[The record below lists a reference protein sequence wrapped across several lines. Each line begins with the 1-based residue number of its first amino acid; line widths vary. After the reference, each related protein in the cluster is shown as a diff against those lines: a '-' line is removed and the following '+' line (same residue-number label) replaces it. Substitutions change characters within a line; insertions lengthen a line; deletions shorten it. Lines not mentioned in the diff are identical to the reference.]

1 MTRRT
6 DRAPR
11 QRLDEAT
18 RRAAIL
24 AAAGQAFVDAPYE
37 QVRLAEVARDAGAS
51 EALVFRYFGSKADLY
66 AAVVAAAMDRLR
78 ARQEEADGRL
88 GAGASTRDRVRS
100 SLLVYLDH
108 IAEGAVGWAAPFLA
122 PGAEPVTAVA
132 ARRAERERYVGLLV
146 DLLGVKEW
154 PRHRYAVWGYFGF
167 LDGACLAWVTRG
179 CPEAERHALV
189 EAALGALEGALG
201 DWAV

>member
-1 MTRRT
+1 MTPRT
-6 DRAPR
+6 DRRPR

-24 AAAGQAFVDAPYE
+24 AAAGRAFAHTPYE
-37 QVRLAEVARDAGAS
+37 QVRLAEVAHAAGAS

-66 AAVVAAAMDRLR
+66 AAVIAAATQRLR
-78 ARQEEADGRL
+78 ARQEAADARL
-88 GAGASTRDRVRS
+88 APNASVRDRVRS
-100 SLLVYLDH
+100 TLFVYLDH
-108 IAEGAVGWAAPFLA
+108 IAEGAEGWAAPFVA
-122 PGAEPVTAVA
+122 PGAEPAAAVA
-132 ARRAERERYVGLLV
+132 ARRAERETYAGLLA
-146 DLLGVKEW
+146 DLLGVGEW

-167 LDGACLAWVTRG
+167 LDGACLEWVRRG
-179 CPEAERHALV
+179 CPQDERHAVV